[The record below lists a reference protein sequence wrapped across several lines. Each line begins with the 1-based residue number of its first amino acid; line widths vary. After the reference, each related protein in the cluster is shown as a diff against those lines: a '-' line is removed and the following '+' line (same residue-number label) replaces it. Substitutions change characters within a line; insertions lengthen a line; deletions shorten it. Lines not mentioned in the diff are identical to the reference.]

1 MCEVAISRGEAWK
14 NNGTSY
20 STAQETINHA
30 MEDMTQTNFH
40 IFANLSLTFPG
51 LKWASRCY
59 ALFGTFQ

>member
-1 MCEVAISRGEAWK
+1 MCEIISRGETRK

-20 STAQETINHA
+20 STETINHA
-30 MEDMTQTNFH
+30 MEDMPQTNFH
-40 IFANLSLTFPG
+40 IFANLSLTFPR